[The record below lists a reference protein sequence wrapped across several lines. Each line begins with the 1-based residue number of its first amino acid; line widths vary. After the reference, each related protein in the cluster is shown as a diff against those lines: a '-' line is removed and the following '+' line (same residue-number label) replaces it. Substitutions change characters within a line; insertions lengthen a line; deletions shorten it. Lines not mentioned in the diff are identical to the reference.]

1 MILKLFLPA
10 GLRNV
15 IIESGVIEEGLL
27 DEILTG
33 KDYNRTV
40 GFQKL
45 MYEACMRLIWKSLM
59 DSFEEVNFP
68 EYEEL
73 DTLVSTI
80 YNLSSN
86 DLNSK
91 SFSEISENDV
101 LNFVHERFK

>member
-1 MILKLFLPA
+1 MNA

-40 GFQKL
+40 RFQKL
-45 MYEACMRLIWKSLM
+45 MYEACMRLIWKGLM
-59 DSFEEVNFP
+59 DWFEEVNFP

-80 YNLSSN
+80 YNLSNN

-91 SFSEISENDV
+91 SFNEISEHDV